1 MEDIEWLEGNE
12 SEPEKWFE
20 GSTKVSWLDSS
31 NQVQEEDE
39 EVQWLEST
47 KEDKNEEVE
56 WLGSTKK
63 ASTNSEEEK
72 GETTNGWF
80 LASKELEVG
89 GGTVESHMGPQWFEA
104 SVEDLGQLEIFD
116 LPPALNVHVEVTG
129 ELACVYICICIC
141 ILYLYLYF
149 VFVFVF

>member
-1 MEDIEWLEGNE
+1 MSGGENMDDIEWLEGNE

-20 GSTKVSWLDSS
+20 GGLTKVSWLDSS

-39 EVQWLEST
+39 EVQWLEPT
-47 KEDKNEEVE
+47 NQEDKDEEVE

-63 ASTNSEEEK
+63 VSTNSE
-72 GETTNGWF
+72 ETTNGWF
-80 LASKELEVG
+80 LASTKEFEG
-89 GGTVESHMGPQWFEA
+89 AGEEEGSHMGPQWFEA

-129 ELACVYICICIC
+129 ELACV
-141 ILYLYLYF
+141 
-149 VFVFVF
+149 

>member
-12 SEPEKWFE
+12 GEPEKWFE

-39 EVQWLEST
+39 EIQWLEST
-47 KEDKNEEVE
+47 KEAKDEVE

-89 GGTVESHMGPQWFEA
+89 GGEEESHMGPQWFEA

-129 ELACVYICICIC
+129 ELALYLC
-141 ILYLYLYF
+141 LYLYVY
-149 VFVFVF
+149 VH